1 MKRNI
6 ILSAFMTLLILA
18 VGSVAFREF
27 TEHREEL
34 QAKAAYELRLDILAE
49 IKQTIDDGFKENLT
63 WPKELDIR
71 GSKYEIIYTFN
82 DELNSYL
89 EKLLKRHR
97 SDHAAIVVIENET
110 GNILAAQGYDRSTRQ
125 LNQSLPFS
133 STHPAAS
140 LIKVVTTAH
149 LLESGEVSAETKFKF
164 RGRGTTLYKSQLK
177 PVNNRFSRTQTFKKA
192 FAYSNNV
199 VFGKAAITRSTG
211 EGLFKMAYDFGF
223 NQEIMS
229 DLSLSPSL
237 FHMAQDQY
245 NLAELA
251 SGFNRKTMI
260 SPVHAAAMVSVV
272 PNNGAMS
279 LPKVVKKII
288 NKSTGE
294 VFWEAEDKFRP
305 VITSQS
311 AKQLKEMMEST
322 VSRGT
327 ARSVPRRLPRS
338 IRKKIEV
345 GGKTGSITGGMPFGR
360 RDWFIS
366 YAMPKDERF
375 GKGISIA
382 VMNINIKK
390 WYVKST
396 YLSGEIMSYYY
407 RNIEPLREDLAS
419 VVSTNMNDKVEL

>member
-6 ILSAFMTLLILA
+6 ILVTLFTIFTLSA
-18 VGSVAFREF
+18 GSIGFQKF
-27 TEHREEL
+27 SEHREE
-34 QAKAAYELRLDILAE
+34 QKALAAIELKQEILAE
-49 IKQTIDDGFKENLT
+49 IKQTIDESFKENLN
-63 WPKELDIR
+63 WPKELEIR
-71 GSKYEIIYTFN
+71 GSQYEIVYTFN
-82 DELNSYL
+82 EDLGAYL
-89 EKLLKRHR
+89 ERLLKRYR

-110 GNILAAQGYDRSTRQ
+110 GNILAAEGYDRSTRKS
-125 LNQSLPFS
+125 NQSLPFS

-149 LLESGEVSAETKFKF
+149 LLESSEVDGDTTFKF

-177 PVNNRFSRTQTFKKA
+177 PVSNRFSRTQTFKKA

-199 VFGKAAITRSTG
+199 IFGKAAITKGTG

-279 LPKVVKKII
+279 VPKVVKKII
-288 NKSTGE
+288 NKTTGE
-294 VFWEAEDKFRP
+294 IFWEADDQFRP
-305 VITSQS
+305 VISHDS
-311 AKQLKEMMEST
+311 AEQLKEMMEST
-322 VSRGT
+322 VLRGT
-327 ARSVPRRLPRS
+327 ARGVQRRLPRVVKN
-338 IRKKIEV
+338 RIEV

-366 YAMPKDERF
+366 YAMPKDARQ

-382 VMNINIKK
+382 VMNVNIKK

-396 YLSGEIMSYYY
+396 YLSGEVMSYYF
-407 RNIEPLREDLAS
+407 RNIEPLRDDLAS
-419 VVSTNMNDKVEL
+419 AVTVNIHDKVEL